1 MSYRPKII
9 ERYEKL
15 FAIIS
20 MEKGF
25 ITPDTFIKALTIQI
39 KEHAKNGRYRF
50 VRKIFL
56 DEKMMSVKEIDAVC
70 TDIFQQ
76 TDRRIK
82 V

>member
-56 DEKMMSVKEIDAVC
+56 DENMMSVKEIDAVC

>member
-1 MSYRPKII
+1 MSYRPRII

-56 DEKMMSVKEIDAVC
+56 DENMMSVKEIDAVC
-70 TDIFQQ
+70 TDVFQQ

-82 V
+82 I